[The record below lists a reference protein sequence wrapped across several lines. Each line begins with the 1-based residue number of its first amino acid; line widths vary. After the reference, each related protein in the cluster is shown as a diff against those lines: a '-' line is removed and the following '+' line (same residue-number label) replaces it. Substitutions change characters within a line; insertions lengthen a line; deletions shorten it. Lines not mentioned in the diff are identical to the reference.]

1 MASID
6 PSTLT
11 PERLAPMLRA
21 WAAGL
26 YAEEAAVDLLIAHR
40 TWLTRRD
47 FLTRLVDVETEAW
60 TPGGIPVPQASIDWD
75 TVAMFTDGGALPA
88 SSSETVILRL
98 AASLAGTPMTTRCD
112 LTAHPTPSTAGTSW
126 TLWRT
131 AGAGTGVASPT
142 PSPASCPACRV
153 TAGRGEPWRPG
164 SARAWMPS
172 AARRSTSGSP
182 TNHRR
187 CHRGRPG
194 RCSGCCWP
202 KPAARARRLRPSRSG

>member
-98 AASLAGTPMTTRCD
+98 AASLAGTPMTTSVRD
-112 LTAHPTPSTAGTSW
+112 LTAHLDP
-126 TLWRT
+126 
-131 AGAGTGVASPT
+131 VN
-142 PSPASCPACRV
+142 
-153 TAGRGEPWRPG
+153 GRYVLDALAHRWGW
-164 SARAWMPS
+164 
-172 AARRSTSGSP
+172 
-182 TNHRR
+182 HRR
-187 CHRGRPG
+187 GLTHTVTGDLPG
-194 RCSGCCWP
+194 VPGNGGTW
-202 KPAARARRLRPSRSG
+202 